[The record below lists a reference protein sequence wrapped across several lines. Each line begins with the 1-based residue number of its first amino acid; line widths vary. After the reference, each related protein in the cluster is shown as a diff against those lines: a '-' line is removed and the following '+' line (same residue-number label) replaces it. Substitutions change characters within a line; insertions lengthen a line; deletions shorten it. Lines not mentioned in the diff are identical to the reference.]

1 MNLFPLNVSIYL
13 VMHTTFVK
21 QWLIYI
27 CPFKENGRLTTRQHR
42 LTCVSSSQR
51 QCVEQPIGHL
61 KDRFRRL
68 REIPMYSPKD
78 ICTLIVAA
86 CIMHNLCV
94 KAHDNVDEY
103 IVSQDIPPHPNNYPS
118 VFASSPD
125 VFQTRNA
132 TMNTLPLLQHEVCTE
147 CD

>member
-1 MNLFPLNVSIYL
+1 
-13 VMHTTFVK
+13 MHTTFVK
-21 QWLIYI
+21 QWLI

-51 QCVEQPIGHL
+51 QCVEQAIGHL

-103 IVSQDIPPHPNNYPS
+103 IVSQDIPPLTQTTIQ
-118 VFASSPD
+118 VSSQVHQMYFRRGTP
-125 VFQTRNA
+125 Q
-132 TMNTLPLLQHEVCTE
+132 
-147 CD
+147 